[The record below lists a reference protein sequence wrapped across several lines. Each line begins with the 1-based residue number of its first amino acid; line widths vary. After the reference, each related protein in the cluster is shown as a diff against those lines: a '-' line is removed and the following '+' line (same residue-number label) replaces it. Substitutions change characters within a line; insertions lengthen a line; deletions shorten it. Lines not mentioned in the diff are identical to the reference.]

1 MRSERRRSHP
11 WIHERRRARFH
22 GPFSRPSLSRCRF
35 RPPHREGV
43 RWVLP
48 TTLSVRL
55 RPTCDPDLAHYRCS
69 SHACGV
75 ASGISLISGP
85 RRRRA
90 LMTSRHSVTGRLIWH
105 GATCSLAVAVGCV
118 NSVTADLQGDSAFAA
133 DTLGPQVRRVRRGLP
148 ARAPPSQVPLT
159 PVGAQTRPHTESAN
173 PVALQEDRIGA
184 PPRGQWAG
192 GAPSRSDGTKLVALA
207 DHRHHLW
214 TCAVTSPRPL
224 PVS

>member
-35 RPPHREGV
+35 RLPHREGV

-159 PVGAQTRPHTESAN
+159 PVGAQTRPHHPTRQIAATSDPNAN
-173 PVALQEDRIGA
+173 E
-184 PPRGQWAG
+184 RGRG
-192 GAPSRSDGTKLVALA
+192 
-207 DHRHHLW
+207 
-214 TCAVTSPRPL
+214 L
-224 PVS
+224 PHA